1 MKLDKTRLMIL
12 ILIYFLLRSISLRII
27 TESSWQWNLKLAF
40 LTHVMCVLSEPTR
53 PVRQR
58 CESDAFS
65 EAEIQIA
72 GPTCW
77 VNCSC
82 FEVADHFRV
91 IVVVII
97 LKLLHTLF
105 FSVRKWAEC
114 VGFCVNH
121 CFHFKR
127 RQVAL
132 SGKLNSK
139 SIQEKII

>member
-12 ILIYFLLRSISLRII
+12 ILIYFLLRSISLSII

-40 LTHVMCVLSEPTR
+40 LTHVMCVLSEPIR

-91 IVVVII
+91 IIVVII
-97 LKLLHTLF
+97 LKLLHTF
-105 FSVRKWAEC
+105 FFLWENEQSGLVFVSTTA
-114 VGFCVNH
+114 FI
-121 CFHFKR
+121 FKR

>member
-1 MKLDKTRLMIL
+1 MCEIRLMIL
-12 ILIYFLLRSISLRII
+12 ILIYFLLRSISLRVV

-40 LTHVMCVLSEPTR
+40 LTHVTCVLSEPIR

-58 CESDAFS
+58 RESDAFS

-82 FEVADHFRV
+82 FWGCRSLSGHYCCYRFKILTHFFFFCEKMSRV
-91 IVVVII
+91 RW
-97 LKLLHTLF
+97 F
-105 FSVRKWAEC
+105 
-114 VGFCVNH
+114 FCVNN
-121 CFHFKR
+121 CFRFKR

-132 SGKLNSK
+132 SGKLNSE